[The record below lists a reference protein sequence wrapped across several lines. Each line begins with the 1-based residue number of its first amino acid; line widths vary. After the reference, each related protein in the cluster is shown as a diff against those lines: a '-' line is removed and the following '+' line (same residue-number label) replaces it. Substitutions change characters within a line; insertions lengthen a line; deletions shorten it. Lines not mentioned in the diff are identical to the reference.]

1 MKLYTTEV
9 HVRTICVA
17 TDIWD
22 LVSSESRTTVI
33 TAVST
38 KHKENDSVFYFDFA
52 LNYPRACTRAHEA
65 AGGRTGV
72 RQEETKGVTPCAS
85 CSIHIGLQHRKMLS
99 IHVRPM
105 LLESAKGRN
114 LGQIH
119 VFLARAQ
126 ISSGIYLAV
135 HTRRQPIQAM
145 LTFSGGIFSAAHT

>member
-99 IHVRPM
+99 IHVHPTP
-105 LLESAKGRN
+105 LESAKWRYA
-114 LGQIH
+114 LQIP
-119 VFLARAQ
+119 VLPAGAE
-126 ISSGIYLAV
+126 IVTGIYLEM
-135 HTRRQPIQAM
+135 HIRRRPIQ
-145 LTFSGGIFSAAHT
+145 TF